1 MGTTQPIRFACA
13 SKMDMAEKTAH
24 EGGELV
30 LANIHHDQAIAPMP
44 QPGNIETRIA
54 GEKTK
59 MTLLAEEDDDFVVLH
74 PFAPDVDAN
83 LLDRHAPCFH

>member
-1 MGTTQPIRFACA
+1 
-13 SKMDMAEKTAH
+13 MDMAEKTAH

-30 LANIHHDQAIAPMP
+30 LANIHHDQAIAPMQ

-59 MTLLAEEDDDFVVLH
+59 MTLLAEETMISSSSIPLR
-74 PFAPDVDAN
+74 PMSTPICLIAT
-83 LLDRHAPCFH
+83 RHASTKRR